1 MGAETHHER
10 AMPVYEDILRQI
22 ARAKTHGTTR
32 QRFTVDSWEP
42 AVHAHGPSGP
52 FIGDPCR
59 RCGKPWPC
67 RFLLNLL
74 DSGLVAEQGP
84 LS

>member
-1 MGAETHHER
+1 
-10 AMPVYEDILRQI
+10 VYEEILHQVEYT
-22 ARAKTHGTTR
+22 KLNGSTR
-32 QRFTVDSWEP
+32 QRFNVDMWEP
-42 AVHAHGPSGP
+42 AVHAHRPGGPLL
-52 FIGDPCR
+52 GDACQ

-74 DSGLVAEQGP
+74 DSGLVTERGH